1 MELVKV
7 NHIIALQYGDGKQ
20 MIVPQTLLVEW
31 QGQQFLRTK
40 ATSST
45 IITLI
50 CGSCQ
55 KNASLA
61 ASDGLSELV
70 SLRNKVAMCVSEN
83 NDEGE
88 FFESA
93 AKKNQSQQVHCRQ
106 NSGGGLQWHKH
117 HSPVARSK
125 TFQVR
130 PYGAG

>member
-1 MELVKV
+1 M
-7 NHIIALQYGDGKQ
+7 NHIIALQYGGGKQ
-20 MIVPQTLLVEW
+20 IIVPETLLVEW
-31 QGQQFLRTK
+31 LGQQFLRIK

-50 CGSCQ
+50 CGSCP

-70 SLRNKVAMCVSEN
+70 SLRNKVAMGVSEN

-88 FFESA
+88 VIET
-93 AKKNQSQQVHCRQ
+93 QRQQVHCRQ

-117 HSPVARSK
+117 HCPVARNK